1 MAYAAKRRRKE
12 KRHIFR
18 NFVLSILVLAL
29 LAGAVLYFVGTCFDD
44 TKVKFEKLNYPQ
56 KYTDYV
62 EKAAQDYSLDP
73 ALIYAVIRTESNFDP
88 TAQSEAG
95 AYGIMQVMPSSFEWL
110 MEKRDTV
117 GEYTAEDLFDP
128 EVCIDYGSYLLK
140 FFYDYYGTEQCAV
153 AAYNAGFV
161 VSDWLED
168 SAYSSDGKTLDEIP
182 YPETSSYVS
191 KVETAKQKYI
201 ELYYS

>member
-168 SAYSSDGKTLDEIP
+168 SAYSSDGKTLNEIP